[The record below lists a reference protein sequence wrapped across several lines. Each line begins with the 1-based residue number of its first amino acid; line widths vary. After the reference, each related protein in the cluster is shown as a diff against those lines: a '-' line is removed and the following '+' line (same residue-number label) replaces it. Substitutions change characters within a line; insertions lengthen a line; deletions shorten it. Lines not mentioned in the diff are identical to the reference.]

1 MSLRFIYGR
10 SGSGKSYYCLKD
22 IKRKLEKDDK
32 NPLILLV
39 PEQFSFQSEK
49 NLIHYIG
56 EEAISRAQVLS
67 FKRMAYK
74 VFNEVGGIT
83 HIHMNESG
91 KSMLIYKVMD
101 ELNER
106 FKIFGKASKREGFVT
121 TMAELITEFKRYNI
135 TPEMVY
141 GSSEAAENENLKD
154 KLSDIALIYSK
165 FQENLYRKYIDPE
178 DDLTILVNKLD
189 ESKLFD
195 EAEVWIDE
203 FFDFTPQEYSVLEK
217 ILKKAKRVNITLS
230 TDALNGGKSVD
241 NLDLFYPIKN
251 TEEKL
256 LKIIERNNIKYE
268 KPIELECAPCY
279 RFKES
284 SELSH
289 MEKNLFSFPYKTYK
303 GDTKDIC
310 IFKAL
315 NKYTEIEETA
325 RDILKL
331 VRDRKFRFK
340 DIAVITGDLDGYE
353 NLARAIFNEYE
364 IPYFIDKKIEISNN
378 PLIVLIISCIEI
390 LSKRWSYESVFRYLK
405 TGLTDISR
413 EEVDLIENYVLANG
427 IRGKKWTEIPKWQY
441 RIRYSFNKDE
451 EISEEEQKSLDKI
464 NMIKDKIVRPLKEF
478 HENIKNKKNAKEMC
492 TALYDFLNSI
502 SVPEKIEAWIE
513 KFREEDRL
521 DKVNEFN
528 QIWNIVVELMDQ
540 IVEVMG
546 EEKLDSNIFGK
557 LLKNGFEEYEVG
569 LIPPALDQ
577 VLVSSIQRLR
587 SHDIK
592 ALYIVGVN
600 DGIFPGVINSE
611 GILTDM
617 ERENLRSNG
626 LELAKDTRA
635 RAFEEQFLTY
645 ITLTTMSNYLRIS
658 YPMADLEGKTLRPSI
673 VVSRLKKIFPD
684 MCEDSN
690 IINKNTE
697 EEELRMVAAPKAT
710 FNELIGKLR
719 SSTEGLQVSPL
730 WLDVYNWYI
739 NDDHWNEKL
748 TSILEGFSYSNEAEI
763 INTKK
768 IRKLYGH
775 KMNISVS
782 RLEKYAECPF
792 SYFVKYGM
800 KAKDRK
806 VYKLSTP
813 DVGTLMHEVLESFS
827 KRLREKNITW
837 EDVNKD
843 LCEGVVSTIVDEKV
857 SNMPGSILNS
867 SPRYKHMTEG
877 IKRILSRAIFVIGEQ
892 ITRGEFEPSGYELS
906 FGINGE
912 FSPISVELHSGEN
925 VNLIGRI
932 DRIDQLKEEEGTYI
946 RIIDYKSGNKDFKL
960 SDVYYGLQIQLLVY
974 LDALLTEIEEK
985 YKENAMPAGM
995 LYFKVDDPI
1004 IRATDEIDEDEIEQK
1019 LLKELKMK
1027 GLLLADPEIIKAM
1040 DKDINGYSDILP
1052 VRMNKDNSLS
1062 KSSSVATNEEFNL
1075 LRKYVKETIVNLCEE
1090 MLEGNIGIK
1099 PYKKKDSST
1108 PCRFCEYSPICQFDT
1123 TVDGNGYRFINDKSD
1138 DEVWELIK
1146 KSVEEKE

>member
-10 SGSGKSYYCLKD
+10 SGSGKSYYCFKD
-22 IKRKLEKDDK
+22 IKRKIESNEK

-83 HIHMNESG
+83 HAHMNESG
-91 KSMLIYKVMD
+91 KSMLIYKIMD
-101 ELNER
+101 ELSDR
-106 FKIFGKASKREGFVT
+106 FKIFEKASKRDGFVT
-121 TMAELITEFKRYNI
+121 TMSELITEFKRYNI
-135 TPEMVY
+135 TPEMINE
-141 GSSEAAENENLKD
+141 SSEAVENENLKD
-154 KLSDIALIYSK
+154 KLWDISLIYSK
-165 FQENLYRKYIDPE
+165 FQENLQQKYIDPE
-178 DDLTILVNKLD
+178 DDLTILVDKLD
-189 ESKLFD
+189 KSNLFYN
-195 EAEVWIDE
+195 AEVWIDE

-217 ILKKAKRVNITLS
+217 ILRKAKRVNVTLS
-230 TDALNGGKSVD
+230 TDVLNGGKSAD

-256 LKIIERNNIKYE
+256 LKIIEKNNIKYE
-268 KPIELECAPCY
+268 KPIALQCSPCY
-279 RFKES
+279 RFKDS
-284 SELSH
+284 MELSH

-310 IFKAL
+310 MFKAL

-331 VRDRKFRFK
+331 VRDRNFRFK

-353 NLARAIFNEYE
+353 NLVRAIFSEYE
-364 IPYFIDKKIEISNN
+364 IPYFIDKKIEINNN

-413 EEVDLIENYVLANG
+413 EEIDLIENYVLANG
-427 IRGKKWTEIPKWQY
+427 IRGRKWTEVPKWQY
-441 RIRYSFNKDE
+441 RIRYSFNKE
-451 EISEEEQKSLDKI
+451 EDISEEEQANLDKI
-464 NMIKDKIVRPLKEF
+464 NTIKDKIVLPLKAF
-478 HENIKNKKNAKEMC
+478 HENIKGKKTAREMC
-492 TALYDFLNSI
+492 TALYDFLSSI
-502 SVPEKIEAWIE
+502 NVPEKIQGWIE
-513 KFREEDRL
+513 GFKQEDRL
-521 DKVNEFN
+521 DKVNEYN
-528 QIWNIVVELMDQ
+528 QIWNIIVELMDQ

-546 EEKLDSNIFGK
+546 DEKLDSNIFAK
-557 LLKNGFEEYEVG
+557 LLKNGFEEYKLG

-592 ALYIVGVN
+592 ALYVIGAN
-600 DGIFPGVINSE
+600 DGIFPSVMNSE

-617 ERENLRSNG
+617 ERESLRSKG
-626 LELAKDTRA
+626 VELAKDTKNK
-635 RAFEEQFLTY
+635 AFEEQFLTY

-658 YPMADLEGKTLRPSI
+658 YPIADMEGKTLRPSI
-673 VVSRLKKIFPD
+673 VVSRFKKIFPKL
-684 MCEDSN
+684 CEYNN
-690 IINKNTE
+690 IVNTNTE
-697 EEELRMVAAPKAT
+697 EEELRMVTVPKAT
-710 FNELIGKLR
+710 FNELIAHLR
-719 SSTEGLQVSPL
+719 SGADGLEVSPL
-730 WLDVYNWYI
+730 WLNVYNWYMK
-739 NDDHWNEKL
+739 DEHWRKKL
-748 TSILEGFSYSNEAEI
+748 TTILEGFSYSNEAEI
-763 INTKK
+763 IDTKK
-768 IRKLYGH
+768 IRKLYGS

-792 SYFVKYGM
+792 AYFVKYGIA
-800 KAKDRK
+800 AKERK

-813 DVGTLMHEVLESFS
+813 DVGTLMHEALESFS
-827 KRLREKNITW
+827 KQLREKNLTW
-837 EDVNKD
+837 ENVDKE
-843 LCEGVVSTIVDEKV
+843 LCEGVVSNIVDEKV

-877 IKRILSRAIFVIGEQ
+877 IKRIISRAIFVIGEQ
-892 ITRGEFEPSGYELS
+892 ITRGEFEPSGYEIS
-906 FGINGE
+906 FGINGD
-912 FSPISVELHSGEN
+912 FPPISVELHSGET

-932 DRIDQLKEEEGTYI
+932 DRIDELKEKDGTYI

-985 YKENAMPAGM
+985 YKENALPAAM

-1004 IRATDEIDEDEIEQK
+1004 IKTKDEIDKEEVQQK
-1019 LLKELKMK
+1019 ILKELKMK
-1027 GLLLADPEIIKAM
+1027 GLLLADSEIIKAM
-1040 DKDINGYSDILP
+1040 DKDIKGFSDILP
-1052 VRMNKDNSLS
+1052 VRMNNDNSLS
-1062 KSSSVATNEEFNL
+1062 KGSSVATNEEFNL
-1075 LRKYVKETIVNLCEE
+1075 LRKYVRETIVNLCEE

-1099 PYKKKDSST
+1099 PYKRKDSST
-1108 PCRFCEYSPICQFDT
+1108 PCRFCEYSQICQFDT
-1123 TVDGNGYRFINDKSD
+1123 SVNGNGYRVINDKSD
-1138 DEVWELIK
+1138 EEVWKLIK
-1146 KSVEEKE
+1146 KSVE

>member
-10 SGSGKSYYCLKD
+10 SGSGKSYYCFED
-22 IKRKLEKDDK
+22 IKRRLEKGAE

-49 NLIHYIG
+49 NLLNYIG
-56 EEAISRAQVLS
+56 EQAISKAQVLS

-83 HIHMNESG
+83 HVHMNESG
-91 KSMLIYKVMD
+91 KSMLIYKIMD
-101 ELNER
+101 ELSDR
-106 FKIFGKASKREGFVT
+106 FKIFSKASKREGFVT
-121 TMAELITEFKRYNI
+121 TMSELITEFKRYNI
-135 TPEMVY
+135 TPEMIY
-141 GSSEAAENENLKD
+141 ESSEAAENENLKD

-165 FQENLYRKYIDPE
+165 FQENLYQKYIDPE
-178 DDLTILVNKLD
+178 DDLTILIDKLD
-189 ESKLFD
+189 KSNLFN

-217 ILKKAKRVNITLS
+217 ILKKAKRVNVTLS
-230 TDALNGGKSVD
+230 TDALNGGKAVD

-256 LKIIERNNIKYE
+256 LRIIERNNIKYE
-268 KPIELECAPCY
+268 KPIALECAPCY
-279 RFKES
+279 RFKNS
-284 SELSH
+284 TELSH
-289 MEKNLFSFPYKTYK
+289 LEKNLFSFPYKIYK

-310 IFKAL
+310 LFKAL

-331 VRDRKFRFK
+331 VRDRNFRFK

-364 IPYFIDKKIEISNN
+364 IPYFIDKKIEVSNN

-390 LSKRWSYESVFRYLK
+390 FSKRWSYESVFRYLK
-405 TGLTDISR
+405 TGLADVSR

-427 IRGKKWTEIPKWQY
+427 IRGKKWTEVSKWQY
-441 RIRYSFNKDE
+441 RIIYSFNKDE
-451 EISEEEQKSLDKI
+451 EISEEEQKNLDEI
-464 NMIKDKIVRPLKEF
+464 NIIKDKIILPLKQF
-478 HENIKNKKNAKEMC
+478 HENIRDKKTAREMC

-502 SVPEKIEAWIE
+502 NVPEKITTWIE
-513 KFREEDRL
+513 KFKEEDRL

-546 EEKLDSNIFGK
+546 EEKLDANIFGK

-600 DGIFPGVINSE
+600 DGIFPGAISSE

-617 ERENLRSNG
+617 ERENLRLKG
-626 LELAKDTRA
+626 LELAKDTKA

-658 YPMADLEGKTLRPSI
+658 YPIADLEGKTLRPSI
-673 VVSRLKKIFPD
+673 VVSRLKKIFPE
-684 MCEDSN
+684 MCEESN

-719 SSTEGLQVSPL
+719 SSDGLDISPL
-730 WLDVYNWYI
+730 WLNVYSWYMK
-739 NDDHWNEKL
+739 DDYWKEKL
-748 TSILEGFSYSNEAEI
+748 TNILEGFSYSNEAEI
-763 INTKK
+763 IDTRKV
-768 IRKLYGH
+768 RKLYGP

-792 SYFVKYGM
+792 AYFVKYGM
-800 KAKDRK
+800 KAKERK

-827 KRLREKNITW
+827 KHLREKNITW
-837 EDVNKD
+837 ENVNKE

-892 ITRGEFEPSGYELS
+892 ITRGKFEPSAYELS
-906 FGINGE
+906 FGINGD
-912 FSPISVELHSGEN
+912 FPPISVELHSGEN
-925 VNLIGRI
+925 VNLIGRV
-932 DRIDQLKEEEGTYI
+932 DRIDQLKDEDGTYI

-1004 IRATDEIDEDEIEQK
+1004 IRTKDEINEDEVEQK
-1019 LLKELKMK
+1019 LLKELKMR

-1040 DKDINGYSDILP
+1040 DNSINGYSDILP

-1062 KSSSVATNEEFNL
+1062 KSSSVATNEEFSL
-1075 LRKYVKETIVNLCEE
+1075 LRKYVKDTIVNLCEE

-1123 TVDGNGYRFINDKSD
+1123 TVEGNSYRVVNDKSD
-1138 DEVWELIK
+1138 EEVWELIK